1 MSDSVYN
8 IFSDLLYNPLFV
20 LSIRQGLWRIC
31 NVVDHL
37 GHTRWKN
44 VFQSLTLNTDQILK
58 RPLPKK

>member
-8 IFSDLLYNPLFV
+8 MFPDLLYNPLFV

-37 GHTRWKN
+37 GHTRRKN
-44 VFQSLTLNTDQILK
+44 VFFKFD
-58 RPLPKK
+58 P